1 MSDYQGP
8 STGGQDTSSDDN
20 GNEPY
25 IESPSSTPPP
35 PTPDEISF
43 QYRHTTL
50 KHFGEDLHR
59 AAKTLFPNDS
69 TSRYTKTSILILS
82 WEDEDPN
89 LPVSVEI
96 AKLYAVFRKEYGFE
110 VEVWK
115 IPTNHS
121 HFELN
126 QKIGGFVRP
135 EEDDSQHLKIVYYA
149 GHARLVKNRTLVWT
163 GYSFILLCLLMSAL
177 ANNMYSDGQTSVE
190 RRLQLSH
197 GAVSRPSW
205 NKPKV
210 MSLYSWTAVV
220 PG

>member
-1 MSDYQGP
+1 L
-8 STGGQDTSSDDN
+8 
-20 GNEPY
+20 
-25 IESPSSTPPP
+25 
-35 PTPDEISF
+35 

-50 KHFGEDLHR
+50 KHFGEDLRH

-69 TSRYTKTSILILS
+69 TSRYTKTSLLILS

-96 AKLYAVFRKEYGFE
+96 SKLHAVFRKEYGFE

-121 HFELN
+121 HFDLN
-126 QKIGGFVRP
+126 QKVGSFVRP

-149 GHARLVKNRTLVWT
+149 GHARLANNRTLVWT
-163 GYSFILLCLLMSAL
+163 RYSFITLLCLLTSAL
-177 ANNMYSDGQTSVE
+177 ANNIYSDGQTSVE

-197 GAVSRPSW
+197 GAVSRPF
-205 NKPKV
+205 
-210 MSLYSWTAVV
+210 
-220 PG
+220 